1 MYQVII
7 VTSKED
13 ANACMDTVREAQG
26 LSQMVGDDWFQ
37 VAATDGT
44 NTYAANMYPLLPT
57 DLLPLQNSG
66 VVHHAGHY
74 DTLEDALNEA
84 QLTQV

>member
-13 ANACMDTVREAQG
+13 ANACIDSVREAQG
-26 LSQMVGDDWFQ
+26 LSQMVGADWFQ
-37 VAATDGT
+37 AEATDGN
-44 NTYAANMYPLLPT
+44 NTYAANMYSILPS

-66 VVHHAGHY
+66 LVHHDGYY
-74 DTLEDALNEA
+74 DTLEDALSEA

>member
-13 ANACMDTVREAQG
+13 ANACIDTVREAQG
-26 LSQMVGDDWFQ
+26 LSQMVGNDWFQ

-44 NTYAANMYPLLPT
+44 NTYAANMCPMLPT
-57 DLLPLQNSG
+57 DLIALQNSG
-66 VVHHAGHY
+66 VVHHSGDY